1 MIPCTNKIN
10 KKILLQKIAKKTQS
24 EITAELSDPEMSGA
38 FLNSVNS
45 PLKKKKGRVT
55 AVVAKA
61 RYKATENQA
70 QQRVE
75 HSARSRP
82 SNTVI
87 KSPT

>member
-45 PLKKKKGRVT
+45 PLKKKR
-55 AVVAKA
+55 
-61 RYKATENQA
+61 
-70 QQRVE
+70 
-75 HSARSRP
+75 
-82 SNTVI
+82 
-87 KSPT
+87 KSHCCSSQGKVQGDRESSPAEIRTLCSESPQ